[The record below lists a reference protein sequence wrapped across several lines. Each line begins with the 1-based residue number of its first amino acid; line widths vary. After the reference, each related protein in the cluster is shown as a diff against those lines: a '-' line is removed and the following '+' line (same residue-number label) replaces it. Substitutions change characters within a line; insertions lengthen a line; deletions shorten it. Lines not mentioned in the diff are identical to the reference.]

1 MIRNV
6 VEERVDGYDELEN
19 QLLEAIERQAAATA
33 AAEEKLKEGV
43 SSATEVGQGKFL
55 DLDFAPVLKLNE

>member
-43 SSATEVGQGKFL
+43 SSATEIGQGKIS
-55 DLDFAPVLKLNE
+55 DLDFALVVKPDE

>member
-6 VEERVDGYDELEN
+6 VEERAECYDELEN
-19 QLLEAIERQAAATA
+19 QVLEAIERQAAATA

-43 SSATEVGQGKFL
+43 TSATEIGQG
-55 DLDFAPVLKLNE
+55 EI